1 MNCICDYSCSCLLKY
16 KTVKISYETVI
27 HREYIVVDRVVL
39 IKNIIFVIHVL
50 IVFSWKEKK

>member
-1 MNCICDYSCSCLLKY
+1 MNCICDYSCSCLSKY

-50 IVFSWKEKK
+50 IVFS